1 MFIPFKYNTIKN
13 CDPEIKK
20 LQYKVSRSINKKDW
34 DAADNLKT
42 IAQQLSFIKGYI
54 DWQGDNRVGPVSGIN
69 GDVIECISAIIET
82 VVTRD
87 TSDSED
93 LYALLLMPALDQIIL
108 NVSMMHNDPLAN
120 TTFSHSKV
128 VREENI
134 KAFKTLKAIFTARL
148 SLGYG
153 SFWREYITA
162 KDLALLARQNSYK
175 SIKYAISVNKL
186 ETAGGRGGLQKI
198 TSNSAR
204 EWLATSIKNRLTLIK
219 TKKQL
224 HDLNSMIGL
233 GEFNDFKASQHLT
246 YSTRHPRAMND
257 SHKGWGV
264 YLFLDMSTNKVLFIG
279 RSADIEPRIYQ
290 HLGRFLRLGN
300 TNDIKLVTFSAQAMN
315 SSISQKQ
322 CMQLEEFLKTSQ
334 IDKEIEQE
342 QIKDQIQ
349 REVFMESMSLSNATK
364 NSPKGRAKPNLMD
377 PLLED
382 SNGFAYFAERWGCDV
397 GDILIFAKE
406 FGIEHTYIGMNSYIV
421 IGHFEGKAIAVYP
434 SNHSISLDALP
445 ACDLS
450 LLKSNAT
457 INSQVLISFSQIKVH
472 ESLKGYLPPIED
484 LKKDFNAADVSA
496 QLPMVVLESSAKDEF
511 LLIAGKS
518 TMETAYSLGHRDFPC
533 LVLSEKVQSDL
544 RRNEEKISEQIKS
557 QRKTRED
564 KKRDLKALKN
574 TLIP

>member
-1 MFIPFKYNTIKN
+1 
-13 CDPEIKK
+13 
-20 LQYKVSRSINKKDW
+20 
-34 DAADNLKT
+34 
-42 IAQQLSFIKGYI
+42 
-54 DWQGDNRVGPVSGIN
+54 
-69 GDVIECISAIIET
+69 
-82 VVTRD
+82 
-87 TSDSED
+87 
-93 LYALLLMPALDQIIL
+93 
-108 NVSMMHNDPLAN
+108 
-120 TTFSHSKV
+120 
-128 VREENI
+128 
-134 KAFKTLKAIFTARL
+134 
-148 SLGYG
+148 
-153 SFWREYITA
+153 
-162 KDLALLARQNSYK
+162 LLARQNSYK

-349 REVFMESMSLSNATK
+349 REVFIESMSLSNATK
-364 NSPKGRAKPNLMD
+364 NSSKGRAKPKFNG
-377 PLLED
+377 PLLKD
-382 SNGFAYFAERWGCDV
+382 SNGFAYFAESYSV
-397 GDILIFAKE
+397 GDLLIFSDWLDRA
-406 FGIEHTYIGMNSYIV
+406 YIGMNSYIV

-450 LLKSNAT
+450 LWKSNAL
-457 INSQVLISFSQIKVH
+457 IYSQVLISFSQIKVH

-496 QLPMVVLESSAKDEF
+496 QLPMVVLERDGF
-511 LLIAGKS
+511 QLIAGKS